1 MQENHYITYLNKF
14 SFYIRKAASETMP
27 KNWKLAKR
35 SLFDH
40 ELIFVEQGKIVC
52 SIENSVY
59 TINQN
64 EILLIPPGKIHSF
77 TTEGKRLVQ
86 PHLHFDFFYNENS
99 LKTIVSFG
107 IIPEDSFLLSDRGDR
122 SLIQDNIYDALNLPY
137 KIVLDALYAQTV
149 KQLIYKLIE
158 LQLSNNVLSILES
171 KRYMLEIFEIILTKY
186 LPNNNKTSRVSA
198 LFNLINIMIDRQVN
212 QKFDLKKIAL
222 EVGYSP
228 NYLSYIYREKFGM
241 TPAQAH
247 TELRIEKAKSYL
259 TQDSLSVTEI
269 SDSLGF
275 QSISEFSRYFKKHVG
290 TAPQNYRKQLKR
302 ERRG

>member
-1 MQENHYITYLNKF
+1 M
-14 SFYIRKAASETMP
+14 
-27 KNWKLAKR
+27 
-35 SLFDH
+35 
-40 ELIFVEQGKIVC
+40 
-52 SIENSVY
+52 
-59 TINQN
+59 
-64 EILLIPPGKIHSF
+64 
-77 TTEGKRLVQ
+77 
-86 PHLHFDFFYNENS
+86 
-99 LKTIVSFG
+99 
-107 IIPEDSFLLSDRGDR
+107 
-122 SLIQDNIYDALNLPY
+122 
-137 KIVLDALYAQTV
+137 LDALYAQTV

-198 LFNLINIMIDRQVN
+198 LFNLINIMIDRQTN

>member
-1 MQENHYITYLNKF
+1 M
-14 SFYIRKAASETMP
+14 
-27 KNWKLAKR
+27 
-35 SLFDH
+35 
-40 ELIFVEQGKIVC
+40 EQGKIVC

-198 LFNLINIMIDRQVN
+198 LFNLINIMIDRQAN

-302 ERRG
+302 ERRD